1 MSADPSHRPTDQPL
15 KGSRLLVLGAGTR
28 DVPIPDPP
36 VGNGRAISVLAA
48 RQGASVACADLDEA
62 AARKTADW
70 IAEEGGTATVLVG
83 DVADPERVASLVTD
97 AAEQL
102 GGLDTLVVNPGIG
115 YGLGIAG
122 TSASDWDAVMG
133 VNLRAPFIAIKTA
146 IELLPEGGSIVVT
159 GSVAGLR
166 PGSGIPSYDSSKAAL
181 GGLVRAAALEAAPK
195 GIRIN
200 IVAPGLI
207 DTVIG
212 RLASLVNEGR
222 ETFKVPLGRQGTA
235 WEVAELVTFL
245 LSSRASYI
253 TGQTITVDGGL
264 MLA

>member
-1 MSADPSHRPTDQPL
+1 MVSGASHQPTDRPL
-15 KGSRLLVLGAGTR
+15 AGSRLLVLGAGTR
-28 DVPIPDPP
+28 DLPIPDPP

-62 AARKTADW
+62 AAQKTADW
-70 IAEEGGTATVLVG
+70 ISGEGGSACVVVG
-83 DVADPERVASLVTD
+83 DVSDAVRVPAMVTE
-97 AAEQL
+97 AAEAL

-122 TSASDWDAVMG
+122 TTDHDWDAVMA
-133 VNLRAPFIAIKTA
+133 VNLRAPFLAIKAA
-146 IELLPEGGSIVVT
+146 IDILPEGGSIVVT
-159 GSVAGLR
+159 GSVAGQR
-166 PGSGIPSYDSSKAAL
+166 PGSGIPSYDTSKAAL
-181 GGLVRAAALEAAPK
+181 GGLVRAAALEAGPK
-195 GIRIN
+195 GIRVN

-212 RLASLVNEGR
+212 RLASMVNLGR
-222 ETFKVPLGRQGTA
+222 ETAPIPLGRQGTA
-235 WEVAELVTFL
+235 WEVAEVVTFL

-264 MLA
+264 LLA